1 MLFTSTSRTKPSG
14 PGKTWRILHTFH
26 FPLIGFWSATMTE
39 LFTFTFLLWVLH
51 FFRGMSWGR
60 TSLYHLFQK
69 ATTIFWQNSSRWR
82 GFSMW
87 WNGPLGTLLVA
98 LPGMMSF
105 GHKSSGSFR
114 ILPMGRSF
122 NRFATSRRCRD
133 RRGVRTAL
141 PMAFL
146 RADFVDLTRAS
157 EHPFWCGARG
167 VVNCH
172 FMPLSAQY
180 SLSLVLSHPSII
192 RPNSLSA
199 PTICDPLSDNNFRIT
214 TVGEKSS

>member
-1 MLFTSTSRTKPSG
+1 MSWNLTRQSSKLQSDITESQGTCCRVCRKPNLEIRFLLTIHFPQHIFFTSTSRTKPFG
-14 PGKTWRILHTFH
+14 PGKTWRILPTFH

-51 FFRGMSWGR
+51 FFHGMSWGR

-98 LPGMMSF
+98 LPSMMSF
-105 GHKSSGSFR
+105 GHKSSGSFG

-122 NRFATSRRCRD
+122 NRFATSRRQ
-133 RRGVRTAL
+133 V
-141 PMAFL
+141 
-146 RADFVDLTRAS
+146 
-157 EHPFWCGARG
+157 
-167 VVNCH
+167 
-172 FMPLSAQY
+172 
-180 SLSLVLSHPSII
+180 
-192 RPNSLSA
+192 
-199 PTICDPLSDNNFRIT
+199 
-214 TVGEKSS
+214 